1 VDGLWVGDEVVEGL
15 GRRHCEQAGDGY
27 GDEEGDDERPGRGA
41 TSQMGTSVR
50 FGDEPKACEEV
61 YRAGRVGG
69 REEGAVIRGAMDLS
83 PGDKLDG
90 SDIRLQRLATQGDS
104 YYYRLCVDN
113 TVRGQSA
120 AKASV
125 SAALSAAVPPS
136 P

>member
-69 REEGAVIRGAMDLS
+69 REEGAVSRGAMDLS
-83 PGDKLDG
+83 PRDWTGAIFAYKGWRSARAETRQG
-90 SDIRLQRLATQGDS
+90 SQESSCRLS
-104 YYYRLCVDN
+104 P
-113 TVRGQSA
+113 SA
-120 AKASV
+120 
-125 SAALSAAVPPS
+125 
-136 P
+136 